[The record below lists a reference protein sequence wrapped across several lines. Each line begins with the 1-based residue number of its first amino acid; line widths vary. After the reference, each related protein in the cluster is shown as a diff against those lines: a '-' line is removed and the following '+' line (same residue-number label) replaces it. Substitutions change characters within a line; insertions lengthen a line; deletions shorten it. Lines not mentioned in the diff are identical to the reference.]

1 MDFACITQVKSGPV
15 LMAKSPRKLRSH
27 CPINFGLEIFGDRWT
42 LLVLRD
48 LLLKGKRSFKE
59 FQGSE
64 EGISTNILAER
75 LERLTRA
82 GLVAAERVASDSR
95 QIHYLPTQKARTL
108 LPVLIEMAYWG
119 AKHDPETAAPK
130 SFVRAYEKNRA
141 GLIETVAAGHDPSR
155 P

>member
-1 MDFACITQVKSGPV
+1 MITPTGG
-15 LMAKSPRKLRSH
+15 LRSH

-59 FQGSE
+59 FQASE

-75 LERLTRA
+75 LDRLVRC
-82 GLVAAERVASDSR
+82 GLVTSERVATDSR
-95 QIHYLPTQKARTL
+95 QIHYHPTPAGRTL

-119 AKHDPETAAPK
+119 AKHDPKTAAPNAC
-130 SFVRAYEKNRA
+130 VRAYQTDRA
-141 GLIETVAAGHDPSR
+141 GLLQAVASGADPSQG
-155 P
+155 